1 MKVTLLSS
9 CGLALCAEGQT
20 LLIDALNKSFRCFY
34 GLPVAEFEKML
45 AGTGDYAGLC
55 GVVSTHAHPDHYNE
69 SRTRA
74 LCAARSVPS
83 FVPRADTPPCQTL
96 QFGPFTVECHR
107 FAHTPVAGWDQVTH
121 GVLFITAGQTSV
133 YLTADARPDVA
144 QHRAILAG
152 RRATAAFWNGQYLSH
167 PQTRALL
174 AEAAEK
180 NYVYHIP
187 VDPADR
193 SGIRRKCEINL
204 ARFGPE
210 LSHTTL
216 LRQYP
221 TQLHL

>member
-1 MKVTLLSS
+1 MKITLLSN

-20 LLIDALNKSFRCFY
+20 LLVDALNKNFRCFS

-45 AGTGDYAGLC
+45 AGEGDYAALC

-74 LCAARSVPS
+74 LCAARGCAS

-96 QFGPFTVECHR
+96 QFGAFTVECHR
-107 FAHTPVAGWDQVTH
+107 FAHTPVEGWDQLAH
-121 GVLFITAGQTSV
+121 GVLLITAGQTSI

-152 RRATAAFWNGQYLSH
+152 RRVSAAFWNGQYLSH
-167 PQTRALL
+167 PHTRALL
-174 AEAAEK
+174 AEAAEQ

-187 VDPADR
+187 VDPSDE
-193 SGIRRKCEINL
+193 SGIRRKCETNMTRHAAEL
-204 ARFGPE
+204 AN
-210 LSHTTL
+210 TTL
-216 LRQYP
+216 LRHYP
-221 TQLHL
+221 TQLTL